1 MNIHFNSERSSSII
15 ESGGILVF
23 NLVGNVYCV
32 SRIPKESINYLE
44 KENWMVKL
52 AYINITPLW
61 TAYIIIQVITP
72 AVL

>member
-1 MNIHFNSERSSSII
+1 MSTAAETT
-15 ESGGILVF
+15 LVRK
-23 NLVGNVYCV
+23 LREKY
-32 SRIPKESINYLE
+32 E